1 MDIQHYIDRLE
12 QLLQES
18 RKVPFSSN
26 LMVDEDRLMNIIDQM
41 RVAIPDVVKRA
52 SRVEGERERI
62 LAQANE
68 EAERIRELARQ
79 EAMELVNRD
88 TIIQNAHTRAE
99 NILEH
104 AHREAERMRH
114 DADDYV
120 VNSLAQLEQDMTRS
134 LSVIR
139 NGIHRLQAELRVGE
153 ASDEAAEDSAETE
166 PTTEPTADKA

>member
-12 QLLQES
+12 QLLQDS
-18 RKVPFSSN
+18 RKLPFSSN
-26 LMVDEDRLMNIIDQM
+26 VIMDEDRLMNIIDQM

-52 SRVEGERERI
+52 GRVEAERERI

-79 EAMELVNRD
+79 EAMELVDRD
-88 TIIQNAHTRAE
+88 MIIQNAHKRSD

-104 AHREAERMRH
+104 AHHEAARLRH

-120 VNSLAQLEQDMTRS
+120 MRSLAQLEQDMTRS
-134 LSVIR
+134 LAVIR
-139 NGIHRLQAELRVGE
+139 NGIHRLQTELQIE
-153 ASDEAAEDSAETE
+153 QASEEISAETDSDNLIIE
-166 PTTEPTADKA
+166 EEG